1 MDDLYQLL
9 GVPRDADSKTIKKAY
24 HKLAMEL
31 HPDKVKD
38 QTQEVEIKFQKIIE
52 AYTVLIN
59 PSTRADYDDSLK
71 RKEEENQRFNSMDSD
86 RKRMIEKLNAME
98 NENNKKKAVNLDIY
112 RADLENEISKFEAAQ
127 QNSMSF
133 NQFENLVIQTLL
145 RMG

>member
-86 RKRMIEKLNAME
+86 RKRMIEKLNAVE